1 MNLAPLPIQKFFGN
15 DGKPLVSGRL
25 FTYAA
30 GTSTKV
36 ATYVDS
42 DGTPSNTNPIV
53 FDFRG
58 ECRIWINPQLA
69 YKFILA
75 PPGVDD
81 PPTNPIWT
89 VDNITAG
96 PAPFD
101 LSATDT
107 GPTNS
112 IQLAIPLLASPEAFT
127 RVVFRMNHT
136 NTGAVTIAIN
146 GGSALALIS
155 QASAALVAGD
165 LKLGGIYSAIFD
177 GANWQLQDLSQGIL
191 PVWTQK
197 HTFTKVGTLADP
209 TMLLSSTLPLIML
222 DESDQADRDWVFE
235 ATGGLL
241 AFTLS
246 NDAHNITDDFFI
258 VQASGTAITSV
269 SFPKAATRAHRV
281 GTTGGPTNFNSINL
295 TLAAASQHGSQLI
308 TSTVNFAPL
317 IAWNQATAGDN
328 LFVVFETEGAGAAT
342 DRGTITYNRGAG
354 LTAYNTTSDGRRK
367 KNIEN
372 SLDAGLIIDRIKVR
386 QFDWKDSGNHVDYW
400 FVAQELHAVAPVA
413 VTKGDD
419 DDEDIK
425 QAWSID
431 PSKLVPL
438 LVKEIQSLRA
448 RMALIE
454 GKKA

>member
-25 FTYAA
+25 FTYVA
-30 GTSTKV
+30 GTTTKV

-58 ECRIWINPQLA
+58 ECRVWINPQLT

-75 PPGVDD
+75 PPGTDD

-107 GPTNS
+107 GPVNS
-112 IQLAIPLLASPEAFT
+112 IQLSIPLFTSPEAFT
-127 RVVFRMNHT
+127 RIVFRMNNT
-136 NTGAVTIAIN
+136 NTGAVTIAVN
-146 GGSALALIS
+146 GGSALSLIS

-165 LKLGGIYSAIFD
+165 LKLGGIYEAVFD
-177 GANWQLQDLSQGIL
+177 GANWQLQALSQGIL
-191 PVWTQK
+191 PVWSQK
-197 HTFTKVGTLADP
+197 HTFTKVGALTDP

-269 SFPKAATRAHRV
+269 SFPKAAARAHRV

-295 TLAAASQHGSQLI
+295 TQAAASQHGSQLI

-328 LFVVFETEGAGAAT
+328 LFVVFETEGSGAAT
-342 DRGTITYNRGAG
+342 DRGTITFNRGAG
-354 LTAYNTTSDGRRK
+354 LTAYNTTSDRRRK
-367 KNIEN
+367 KNIRKATD
-372 SLDAGLIIDRIKVR
+372 SGAVIDAIQVC
-386 QFDWKDSGNHVDYW
+386 QFDWKDSGVHVDQW
-400 FVAQELHAVAPVA
+400 IIAQDLYRVFPMAVS
-413 VTKGDD
+413 KGDD
-419 DDEDIK
+419 NEEVESSWAVDT
-425 QAWSID
+425 
-431 PSKLVPL
+431 SKLVPL
-438 LVKEIQSLRA
+438 LVNEIQSLRA
-448 RMALIE
+448 RVAALE
-454 GKKA
+454 KK